1 MPTPVKIKVRLMTEA
16 DLDRV
21 LDIET
26 ASFPAP
32 WKREHF
38 VAELE
43 ARHSFPY
50 VAVAD
55 DGIVG
60 YVCLMSLFEEAQI
73 LDIVVTPEKRGKGI
87 AMLLMSHAISVAQE
101 KGAEVLALEV
111 RASNIDAITLYEKC
125 GFVQTGVRQKYYE
138 GREDAVLMEK
148 RL

>member
-1 MPTPVKIKVRLMTEA
+1 
-16 DLDRV
+16 
-21 LDIET
+21 
-26 ASFPAP
+26 
-32 WKREHF
+32 
-38 VAELE
+38 
-43 ARHSFPY
+43 
-50 VAVAD
+50 
-55 DGIVG
+55 
-60 YVCLMSLFEEAQI
+60 MSLFEEAQI